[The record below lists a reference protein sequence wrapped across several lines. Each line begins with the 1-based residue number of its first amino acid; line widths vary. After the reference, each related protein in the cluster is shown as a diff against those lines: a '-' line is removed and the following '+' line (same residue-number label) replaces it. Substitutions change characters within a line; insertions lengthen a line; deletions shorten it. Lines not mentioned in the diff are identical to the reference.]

1 MRSRWCWVVMLVFV
15 VFSDQGYGQ
24 IVGLGEG
31 NRVEF
36 EVRRWRPRLRSE
48 LTVAGPLI
56 DLKGDLG
63 VEDSRNQEY
72 RGYIRLGRWLKV
84 HASTFKFDFQGL
96 STLERDITFSSA
108 TFLEGT
114 EVSTAMTLQHIKGG
128 VEVDILAL
136 REGFLAVVVD
146 YSDFKAKPVNLSS
159 ADTSAEET
167 LEMALPTVGLRG
179 RIYLTPALALTA
191 EATGMKREST
201 TGVITDFEGVV
212 TYNLSRNIG
221 VSFGYRNFYAKWLKA
236 GRAVFRMEGYFF
248 SGTIR
253 F

>member
-1 MRSRWCWVVMLVFV
+1 M
-15 VFSDQGYGQ
+15 
-24 IVGLGEG
+24 
-31 NRVEF
+31 EF
-36 EVRRWRPRLRSE
+36 EVRRWRPGLRSE
-48 LTVAGPLI
+48 LAVAGPLF
-56 DLKGDLG
+56 DLKSDLG

-72 RGYIRLGRWLKV
+72 RGYIRFGRWLKV
-84 HASTFKFDFQGL
+84 HASTFKFNFRGL
-96 STLERDITFSSA
+96 STLERDITFSDA

-114 EVSTAMTLQHIKGG
+114 EVSTVMTLQHIKGG

-159 ADTSAEET
+159 ADSSAEET
-167 LEMALPTVGLRG
+167 LEMALPTLGLRG

-201 TGVITDFEGVV
+201 GVITDFEGVV

-221 VSFGYRNFYAKWLKA
+221 VSVGYRNFYAKWLKQ

-248 SGTIR
+248 SGTVR